1 MMMAL
6 EGISK
11 NSHFGKSVARPSI
24 AQYIKSNYGV
34 GTSQTGMFN
43 TTLRKAL
50 TDAVG
55 KGLLDHG
62 ENDQR
67 FKLTEKGREL
77 LHGKKN
83 LLLQRHVHDQNL
95 NQKQNQNHLLLK
107 NQLLHQK
114 KTGKKKVVHQQQIN
128 LNLNQNQKENLNQ
141 KNLQH
146 LHLLKQKNQLLEE
159 QHVNQNENLLD
170 QNVLQKKQL
179 LLKKVLLKKLHL
191 LLLLRK
197 LKPLLLI
204 IKGIDNNN
212 QVFFNTTT
220 FFFIVFFVDIFL
232 FVCVFFF
239 SDL

>member
-114 KTGKKKVVHQQQIN
+114 RQEKKRWCIN
-128 LNLNQNQKENLNQ
+128 SK
-141 KNLQH
+141 
-146 LHLLKQKNQLLEE
+146 
-159 QHVNQNENLLD
+159 
-170 QNVLQKKQL
+170 
-179 LLKKVLLKKLHL
+179 
-191 LLLLRK
+191 
-197 LKPLLLI
+197 
-204 IKGIDNNN
+204 
-212 QVFFNTTT
+212 
-220 FFFIVFFVDIFL
+220 
-232 FVCVFFF
+232 
-239 SDL
+239 